1 MRPTAASANKSHDKH
16 DKTEVKS
23 PPRPSK
29 TTAAPSKPKPN
40 GQAKKPAP
48 GTATGVPTKPSSRPS
63 TAKSAGSEKASSL
76 LSSADAAPAAAEQ
89 TNGSHEFTPA
99 PEPQQ
104 AAKPILSHEPSAA
117 AVAATESRPVEHQ
130 NHQQPQQ
137 SGLETPPTGLSNGA
151 AASSLPQEQEQEQEK
166 SQQKETGTT
175 LEATPAAI
183 GEELR

>member
-1 MRPTAASANKSHDKH
+1 MG
-16 DKTEVKS
+16 
-23 PPRPSK
+23 
-29 TTAAPSKPKPN
+29 KPKPN

-48 GTATGVPTKPSSRPS
+48 GTATGVPT
-63 TAKSAGSEKASSL
+63 
-76 LSSADAAPAAAEQ
+76 
-89 TNGSHEFTPA
+89 
-99 PEPQQ
+99 
-104 AAKPILSHEPSAA
+104 KPILSHEPSAA

-166 SQQKETGTT
+166 SQQKETSTT